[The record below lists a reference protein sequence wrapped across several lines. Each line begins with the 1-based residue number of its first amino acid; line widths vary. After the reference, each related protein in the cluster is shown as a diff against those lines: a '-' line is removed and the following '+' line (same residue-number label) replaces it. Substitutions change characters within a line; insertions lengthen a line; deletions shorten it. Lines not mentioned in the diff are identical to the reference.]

1 MKKNIWYYHT
11 NDNINYGFPW
21 NPFLIRFR
29 NQTMFRCQKQE
40 PLWKH
45 LKKKCIVST
54 TKTLKTKQN
63 INNYNSLMCCILI
76 ILIISFTIKIST
88 KLFLKH
94 TKNLTMC
101 EHTYIVFSKRCQYI
115 FETFKRYVWT
125 LQMNTIAT
133 IPKNIYCCPSFLVP
147 LNLPNK
153 N

>member
-1 MKKNIWYYHT
+1 MKKTIWYYHT

-29 NQTMFRCQKQE
+29 NQTMFRCQM
-40 PLWKH
+40 
-45 LKKKCIVST
+45 ST

-101 EHTYIVFSKRCQYI
+101 EHTYIVFSKQCQYI

-133 IPKNIYCCPSFLVP
+133 TPKNIYCCPSFLVP